1 MKRLFLLA
9 MLFAVSF
16 TAQSETIEDITDVL
30 KYVES
35 EHNPKALGDYRGET
49 PTAFGILQIRKIAI
63 DDVNRVYG
71 TKYRIKDA
79 FDISCAEE
87 IFKLYTDYWSAK
99 LEKREGREVTTA
111 DIVRMWNGGPRGY
124 MKTSTKWYLKKFL
137 RYKKR
142 IQLYKNESKTKVLN
156 QWAAGDSNR
165 EVFSYSRYL
174 YVQGS

>member
-16 TAQSETIEDITDVL
+16 TAQSETLEDIADVL

-63 DDVNRVYG
+63 EDVNRVYG

-79 FDISCAEE
+79 FNISCAEE
-87 IFKLYTDYWSAK
+87 IFKLYTDYWSTR
-99 LEKREGREVTTA
+99 LEKREGREATTA
-111 DIVRMWNGGPRGY
+111 DIVRIWNGGPRGY
-124 MKTSTKWYLKKFL
+124 KKTSTKWYHKKFL
-137 RYKKR
+137 KYRKR
-142 IQLYKNESKTKVLN
+142 INLNKHETKTEVRN
-156 QWAAGDSNR
+156 QWTAGDSDDKIL
-165 EVFSYSRYL
+165 SYSRYL
-174 YVQGS
+174 YVQDS